1 MTGTRPAEVVH
12 RVFIQV
18 WTTHEQLGGGWA
30 VAVVREV
37 RDLCGQHRIINACG
51 IDLHAY
57 LPQFGAAGNRGDRRA
72 GEAARERVHEPPP
85 HRHLG
90 ALIVDSGKGLAP
102 ACIGGLRDAHPA
114 LTRTGRSEEETAE
127 LQSLNRISYAVFC
140 LKKKK
145 YIQEEATK

>member
-102 ACIGGLRDAHPA
+102 ACIGG
-114 LTRTGRSEEETAE
+114 RSEEHTSE
-127 LQSLNRISYAVFC
+127 LQSLMRISYAVFC
-140 LKKKK
+140 LTKKKTVII
-145 YIQEEATK
+145 YDTESNNI